1 MTQHIR
7 GGLDGVC
14 VQPTVKRG
22 LCPSCL
28 GDRVGEVRKFRACRT
43 SSVSCR
49 AVPRGREA
57 QPPRSGCESVLS
69 PGMHAILKNSFY
81 T

>member
-28 GDRVGEVRKFRACRT
+28 GDRVGEVRKFRACRQARCHAGQ
-43 SSVSCR
+43 SLGAER
-49 AVPRGREA
+49 P
-57 QPPRSGCESVLS
+57 S
-69 PGMHAILKNSFY
+69 PQDLDVKVC
-81 T
+81 